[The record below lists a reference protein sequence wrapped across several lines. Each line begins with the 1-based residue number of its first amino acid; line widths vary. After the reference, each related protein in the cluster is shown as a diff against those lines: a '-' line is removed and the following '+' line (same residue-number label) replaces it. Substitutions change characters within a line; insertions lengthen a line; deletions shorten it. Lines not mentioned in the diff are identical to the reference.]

1 VKWGK
6 EVSKEERSEI
16 VKWGK
21 EVSKEGVGEG

>member
-6 EVSKEERSEI
+6 EESKEERSEI
-16 VKWGK
+16 VKRGK